1 MEPYS
6 DRNILKKSTRTSN
19 RCNIINHKSHTVS
32 RVGFFRIYS
41 LFNYLFDLY
50 TFVGN
55 YKRLNCFQNVHL
67 DPCYQ
72 HTKY

>member
-19 RCNIINHKSHTVS
+19 RCNIINHIKVKPS
-32 RVGFFRIYS
+32 RGLDFSGFIHYLIISLIYT
-41 LFNYLFDLY
+41 L
-50 TFVGN
+50 VGN